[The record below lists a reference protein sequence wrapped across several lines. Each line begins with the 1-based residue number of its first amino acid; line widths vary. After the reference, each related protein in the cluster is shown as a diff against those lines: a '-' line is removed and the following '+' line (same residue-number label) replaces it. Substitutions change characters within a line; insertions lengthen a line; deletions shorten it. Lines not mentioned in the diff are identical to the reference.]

1 MGILTVVGSSPS
13 SSMVQNY
20 KQMSGDC
27 SPTNT
32 EELLTPAH
40 EENVRFIHY
49 SKLLQKYFQKAEIKK
64 KKKKVSG
71 PSKIFCLYVVWE
83 FEFYITSTLLPTA
96 WQRVMREMQ
105 TCQGSE
111 NNNQGP
117 QKYVE
122 RMPNPALSCMFNW
135 VIFVLGIV
143 FY

>member
-1 MGILTVVGSSPS
+1 MLTPLDIAGYVVLTSVFLAGTKDFNATFVVGSSPS
-13 SSMVQNY
+13 LKMVQNY
-20 KQMSGDC
+20 KQTTGAS

-49 SKLLQKYFQKAEIKK
+49 
-64 KKKKVSG
+64 
-71 PSKIFCLYVVWE
+71 
-83 FEFYITSTLLPTA
+83 T

-105 TCQGSE
+105 TCQGNE

-122 RMPNPALSCMFNW
+122 RTPNPALSCFTPLDLND
-135 VIFVLGIV
+135 VKRKNTQDPKKSL
-143 FY
+143 

>member
-1 MGILTVVGSSPS
+1 PTSLSARTPS
-13 SSMVQNY
+13 GNY
-20 KQMSGDC
+20 KQTTGAS

-49 SKLLQKYFQKAEIKK
+49 
-64 KKKKVSG
+64 
-71 PSKIFCLYVVWE
+71 
-83 FEFYITSTLLPTA
+83 T

-105 TCQGSE
+105 TCQGNE

-122 RMPNPALSCMFNW
+122 RTPNPALNSFTPVDLND
-135 VIFVLGIV
+135 VKRKNTQDPKKSL
-143 FY
+143 

>member
-1 MGILTVVGSSPS
+1 LLCCTRLNAAVYVTLSIVLAGTKDLNATFAVGSSPS
-13 SSMVQNY
+13 PNMVQNY

-49 SKLLQKYFQKAEIKK
+49 
-64 KKKKVSG
+64 
-71 PSKIFCLYVVWE
+71 
-83 FEFYITSTLLPTA
+83 T

-122 RMPNPALSCMFNW
+122 RMPNPALSSFTPVDLND
-135 VIFVLGIV
+135 VKRKNTQESKKSL
-143 FY
+143 

>member
-1 MGILTVVGSSPS
+1 MSRRHRLLPDIPACVVGSSPP
-13 SSMVQNY
+13 SSMVQNF

-49 SKLLQKYFQKAEIKK
+49 
-64 KKKKVSG
+64 
-71 PSKIFCLYVVWE
+71 
-83 FEFYITSTLLPTA
+83 T

-122 RMPNPALSCMFNW
+122 RMPNPALSSFRPVDLND
-135 VIFVLGIV
+135 VKRRNTQDSEKSL
-143 FY
+143 

>member
-1 MGILTVVGSSPS
+1 TVGLSLKCFKFDLIIVNCCVGILT
-13 SSMVQNY
+13 NY
-20 KQMSGDC
+20 KQTSGAC

-49 SKLLQKYFQKAEIKK
+49 
-64 KKKKVSG
+64 
-71 PSKIFCLYVVWE
+71 
-83 FEFYITSTLLPTA
+83 T

-122 RMPNPALSCMFNW
+122 RMPNPALSSFTPVDLND
-135 VIFVLGIV
+135 VKRKNTQDSKKSS
-143 FY
+143 

>member
-1 MGILTVVGSSPS
+1 RDITDYCAGLPSTQLYTLRIVLAGTKDLNSSFVVGSSPS

-32 EELLTPAH
+32 EDLLTPAH

-49 SKLLQKYFQKAEIKK
+49 
-64 KKKKVSG
+64 
-71 PSKIFCLYVVWE
+71 
-83 FEFYITSTLLPTA
+83 T

-122 RMPNPALSCMFNW
+122 RMPNPTLSSFTPVDLND
-135 VIFVLGIV
+135 VKRRNTQDSKKSL
-143 FY
+143 